1 MTNPGSAGVYRCLLR
16 VYPRSFRDEY
26 GPDMVLLFTD
36 QLRHE
41 PAPRLWLRV
50 AVDLAVTAPA
60 RHLEARMNRPP
71 ESSIPVLFA
80 VVSVA
85 GTLFALVGGASLGMA
100 AVGLVV
106 AVVAGA
112 VAVLAWRRARPIAPA
127 SATASWWKFLAGGA
141 AVVLGL
147 AVVTTITGDLASP
160 AWAVA
165 MIILFSA
172 LVSLAAGLVLGVAHF
187 TGHRHR
193 AAGSVP

>member
-1 MTNPGSAGVYRCLLR
+1 MTTPRSAGVYRCLLR
-16 VYPRSFRDEY
+16 IYPRSFRDEY
-26 GPDMVLLFTD
+26 GPDMVLLLAD

-41 PAPRLWLRV
+41 PAARVWARV

-60 RHLEARMNRPP
+60 RHLEVRMNRPP

-85 GTLFALVGGASLGMA
+85 GALFALIGGAAVGMA

-112 VAVLAWRRARPIAPA
+112 VAVLAWRRARPVATP
-127 SATASWWKFLAGGA
+127 SLTASWWKFLAGGA
-141 AVVLGL
+141 AVVVGL

-160 AWAVA
+160 AWALA

-172 LVSLAAGLVLGVAHF
+172 LVSLAAGLVLGLAHL